1 MLCRV
6 LLRHNYGYTNR
17 YIINIKY
24 IYTQCIKKKIK
35 EKKEI
40 STHVTPGAKLYKLPR
55 GRVEFPGDF
64 DVIA

>member
-1 MLCRV
+1 M
-6 LLRHNYGYTNR
+6 
-17 YIINIKY
+17 
-24 IYTQCIKKKIK
+24 KKIK